1 MAEITVV
8 RHVVNSKDAL
18 TTMRCNELV
27 TYQAELVR
35 YVLQRGPMPH
45 AKLVKLLFLID
56 RELCQR
62 FGSMAFRWRTY
73 KYDPLSC
80 EVLDV
85 VEELERDGF
94 VVGKFVDGAVIYELT
109 SATPAEL
116 PQEVREVTDQVL
128 ETWTHR
134 SLDDILTYVQSLE
147 EVRKTWPGRRLLCA
161 SQ

>member
-1 MAEITVV
+1 
-8 RHVVNSKDAL
+8 
-18 TTMRCNELV
+18 MRCSELV
-27 TYQAELVR
+27 AYQTELVR

-62 FGSMAFRWRTY
+62 LGSMAFRWRTY

-94 VVGKFVDGAVIYELT
+94 VVGKFVNGAIIYELT
-109 SATPAEL
+109 SAAPSKL
-116 PQEVREVTDQVL
+116 PQEVKEVADQVL
-128 ETWTHR
+128 ETWAYR
-134 SLDDILTYVQSLE
+134 SLDDILTYVQNLE
-147 EVRKTWPGRRLLCA
+147 EVRPGRRLLCA
-161 SQ
+161 GQ